1 MGQRTVRPA
10 RHDRRKRGV
19 GAAPPHLVLELERR
33 LALGPAG
40 EPALRDD
47 REHLVGER
55 GRGADRVELAV
66 VLHRPERLHQPSGGH
81 QLGPVR
87 REPAQ
92 SLVLAHRHREV
103 LEAHAAREVGGRV
116 LEQVLAALLA
126 VEAVDLASGL
136 GHVAEVGEEDPPARA
151 HDARP
156 VRACVSGQ
164 VADVDQVGDDERL
177 ELPLAQHRLEPVGP
191 AHASP

>member
-1 MGQRTVRPA
+1 M
-10 RHDRRKRGV
+10 
-19 GAAPPHLVLELERR
+19 
-33 LALGPAG
+33 
-40 EPALRDD
+40 
-47 REHLVGER
+47 
-55 GRGADRVELAV
+55 
-66 VLHRPERLHQPSGGH
+66 H
-81 QLGPVR
+81 QLGLLGH
-87 REPAQ
+87 EPPEA
-92 SLVLAHRHREV
+92 LVLPHRHREV
-103 LEAHAAREVGGRV
+103 LEAHAPGQVRRGV

-151 HDARP
+151 HDARA

-191 AHASP
+191 AHPSP